1 MSTKHLLFRVMG
13 VLFLVAAA
21 GLLGATL
28 LVKDQMGMGYLMG
41 LFTVTWCN
49 ATLLFTLSHSSTRGL
64 LTASQPAQPA
74 S

>member
-13 VLFLVAAA
+13 VVFLVAAA
-21 GLLGATL
+21 GLLGSTL

-49 ATLLFTLSHSSTRGL
+49 ATLLFTLSHSSTRDL
-64 LTASQPAQPA
+64 LTASHPGEPA

>member
-13 VLFLVAAA
+13 VVFLLAAA

-28 LVKDQMGMGYLMG
+28 LVEDQMGMGYLMG

-49 ATLLFTLSHSSTRGL
+49 ATLLFTLSHPGSQGL
-64 LTASQPAQPA
+64 VTATARPEPA